1 VSPPVLTFVPSALA
15 ARLGLFRRGLA
26 RPCRIPV
33 AVVGTQALGRTA
45 VAVVAAAVVGTEAV
59 VRHYYSHSLEWYC
72 SKKWQTDS
80 MAAAGAI
87 EHVVDYVAVAEEASS
102 YCQRHCWQTGMEG
115 TSSAS
120 YHYQYCC
127 RENRHFPQSY

>member
-1 VSPPVLTFVPSALA
+1 MSPPVLTFAPSVLA
-15 ARLGLFRRGLA
+15 ARLGLIRRGLA

-33 AVVGTQALGRTA
+33 ADVGTLALGRTA
-45 VAVVAAAVVGTEAV
+45 VAVAAVVGTEAV
-59 VRHYYSHSLEWYC
+59 DRHYYSHSLEWYC
-72 SKKWQTDS
+72 SKWRTDS

-87 EHVVDYVAVAEEASS
+87 EHVVDYAAVAEEASS

-120 YHYQYCC
+120 NH
-127 RENRHFPQSY
+127 